1 MEIETDS
8 AQAFT
13 CVTCIGRGYAS
24 AVYDEKLV
32 VVDLRRAEESVAYHN
47 YISMLKNGSS
57 VTERLLFAEKM
68 VLSIDDFS
76 LLQETHGEFIRMG
89 FDIKFLDNHAIE
101 ICGVPSDARL
111 ESIDEMIYEMLDTIR
126 DSVLSPAD
134 LRREKLATIMAR
146 NAARGSAGTYNA
158 EQAAAILSALAA
170 SENIRYTPSGKAVMT
185 EIGFEEIKNRLK

>member
-1 MEIETDS
+1 M
-8 AQAFT
+8 
-13 CVTCIGRGYAS
+13 
-24 AVYDEKLV
+24 
-32 VVDLRRAEESVAYHN
+32 RRAEESVAYHN

-185 EIGFEEIKNRLK
+185 EIGFDEIKNRLK